1 MAQPLQRVQ
10 SGRVIALSLIVI
22 DIGRHQPYRQT
33 GQIAHRVGQIG
44 LRLPEG
50 MTATA
55 QDQGDQGVV
64 NAADVGLFQNLQRL
78 IPLAELEAALGDMV
92 LNENIADGGVGIL
105 G

>member
-1 MAQPLQRVQ
+1 
-10 SGRVIALSLIVI
+10 
-22 DIGRHQPYRQT
+22 
-33 GQIAHRVGQIG
+33 
-44 LRLPEG
+44 

-55 QDQGDQGVV
+55 QNQGDQGVV